1 MRILVHDYAGHPPQV
16 FLSRELARRGHAVC
30 HAYAAEIETPRG
42 ALARAADDPPTFSIE
57 AVRLSRP
64 LRKHSYLVRQLQEI
78 EYGFRLRRVIA
89 GFRPDVVVC
98 ANTPLAAVE
107 VAQRHCRARR
117 IPFVFWLMDVY
128 SVAVHAFMRRK
139 LPVAGEA
146 IGRFYK
152 WLERRQL
159 GRSDRV
165 VLISEG
171 FLDVLERWRIERRKV
186 AVMPLWAPLD
196 ELPVRPKDN
205 PWSQRQGVAATLN
218 VVYSGTLGVKHNP
231 SLLVDVA
238 ERYRARPEVRV
249 IVISEG
255 LGAQYLAAEKA
266 ARGLDNLLLLPF
278 QPFADLPDVL
288 GSADLL
294 VTLLEPDAGVFSVP
308 SKVLSYLCAGRA
320 QAAAIPDENR
330 AARVIADSG
339 GGLTASPLAAS
350 DFLAAVD
357 RLVGD
362 PDVRARMG
370 AAARAYAERE
380 FDIRRIADA
389 FEGHLRAVLPAP
401 PPMPAAGAGAGR
413 ARPPLSAQP
422 TENPT

>member
-1 MRILVHDYAGHPPQV
+1 MRIFVHDYAGHPPQV

-42 ALARAADDPPTFSIE
+42 ALARSDDDPASFTIE
-57 AVRLSRP
+57 AIRLSRP
-64 LRKHSYLVRQLQEI
+64 LKKHSYLIRQLQEI
-78 EYGFRLRRVIA
+78 EYGLKLRDAITA
-89 GFRPDVVVC
+89 FRPDVVVC
-98 ANTPLAAVE
+98 ANTPLAALE
-107 VAQRHCRARR
+107 VAQRRCRAQR

-159 GRSDRV
+159 GRSERI

-171 FLDVLERWRIERRKV
+171 FLDVLDRWRIERRKV

-196 ELPVRPKDN
+196 ELPMRPKDN
-205 PWSQRQGVAATLN
+205 PWSQSHGLATSRN
-218 VVYSGTLGVKHNP
+218 IIYSGTLGVKHNP
-231 SLLVDVA
+231 SLLVDIA
-238 ERYRARPEVRV
+238 ERYRDRPEIKV

-255 LGAQYLAAEKA
+255 PGARYLAGEKA

-278 QPFADLPDVL
+278 QPFAALPDVL
-288 GSADLL
+288 ASADLL

-330 AARVIADSG
+330 AARVIAESG
-339 GGLTASPLAAS
+339 GGLTASPLAAAE
-350 DFLAAVD
+350 FLGAVD
-357 RLVGD
+357 RLVADDGL
-362 PDVRARMG
+362 RAQMG
-370 AAARAYAERE
+370 ARARAYAERE

-389 FEGHLRAVLPAP
+389 FEGHLRAVLPLP
-401 PPMPAAGAGAGR
+401 HPVPEGERPLPAHG
-413 ARPPLSAQP
+413 Q
-422 TENPT
+422 

>member
-42 ALARAADDPPTFSIE
+42 ALARAEDDPPTFSIE
-57 AVRLSRP
+57 AIRLSRP
-64 LRKHSYLVRQLQEI
+64 LRKHAYLVRQIQEI
-78 EYGFRLRRVIA
+78 EYGLALRRAIDA
-89 GFRPDVVVC
+89 FRPEVVVC
-98 ANTPLAAVE
+98 ANTPLAALE
-107 VAQRHCRARR
+107 VAQWRCRARR

-171 FLDVLERWRIERRKV
+171 FLDVIDRWRIERRKV

-205 PWSQRQGVAATLN
+205 PWSRRHALAGSLN
-218 VVYSGTLGVKHNP
+218 IVYSGTLGVKHNP

-238 ERYRARPEVRV
+238 ERYRERPDVRLV
-249 IVISEG
+249 VISEG
-255 LGAQYLAAEKA
+255 LGAQYLAGEKT
-266 ARGLDNLLLLPF
+266 ARRLDNLVLLPF

-288 GSADLL
+288 ASADVL

-320 QAAAIPDENR
+320 QAAAIPPENR
-330 AARVIADSG
+330 AARVIAESG
-339 GGLTASPLAAS
+339 GGLSASPLAGAE
-350 DFLAAVD
+350 FLAAVD

-362 PDVRARMG
+362 EALRARMG
-370 AAARAYAERE
+370 ASARAYAERE

-389 FEGHLRAVLPAP
+389 FEGHLASVLPKQPAP
-401 PPMPAAGAGAGR
+401 LHAS
-413 ARPPLSAQP
+413 PLL
-422 TENPT
+422 TGN